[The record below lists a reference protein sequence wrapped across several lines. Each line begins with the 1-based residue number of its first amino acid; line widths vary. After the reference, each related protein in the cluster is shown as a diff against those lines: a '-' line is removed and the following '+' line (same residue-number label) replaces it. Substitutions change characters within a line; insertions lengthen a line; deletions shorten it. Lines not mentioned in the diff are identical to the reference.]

1 MTLPQ
6 LCPNLE
12 LTDIPPSNE
21 WSGQSCVLALSPA
34 LRRKW
39 FDPGSRYQRQQDY
52 GHIRRKC
59 S

>member
-6 LCPNLE
+6 RCPNLE
-12 LTDIPPSNE
+12 LTHIPQSNE

-39 FDPGSRYQRQQDY
+39 FDRGSHYQRQQNMV
-52 GHIRRKC
+52 R
-59 S
+59 